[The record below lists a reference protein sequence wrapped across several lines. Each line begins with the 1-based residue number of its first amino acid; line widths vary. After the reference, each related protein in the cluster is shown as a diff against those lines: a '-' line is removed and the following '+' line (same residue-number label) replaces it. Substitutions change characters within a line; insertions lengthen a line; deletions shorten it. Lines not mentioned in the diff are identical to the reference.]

1 MQVQVLGHAD
11 IIIMSPLLCYI
22 IFSQGAKPFQEQDG
36 YLFLY
41 LLTLG
46 DAYSLISH
54 LRGERLRDYAAQTDR
69 IMVQQ
74 SDIFTFI
81 YIVPSSYFIFK
92 FFVIRIEAS

>member
-11 IIIMSPLLCYI
+11 IIIMLPLCYI

-36 YLFLY
+36 YLFFLC

-54 LRGERLRDYAAQTDR
+54 LRGERLRDYAAPTQR
-69 IMVQQ
+69 IMVH
-74 SDIFTFI
+74 SGNSF
-81 YIVPSSYFIFK
+81 SSK
-92 FFVIRIEAS
+92 

>member
-11 IIIMSPLLCYI
+11 IIIMSPLCYI
-22 IFSQGAKPFQEQDG
+22 IFSQGAKPFQEEQDG

-54 LRGERLRDYAAQTDR
+54 LRGERLRD
-69 IMVQQ
+69 
-74 SDIFTFI
+74 DIT
-81 YIVPSSYFIFK
+81 
-92 FFVIRIEAS
+92 RRQHRG

>member
-11 IIIMSPLLCYI
+11 IIIMLPLCYI
-22 IFSQGAKPFQEQDG
+22 IFSQGAKPFQEQDR

-54 LRGERLRDYAAQTDR
+54 LRGERLRDYAAPTQR

-74 SDIFTFI
+74 SDIL
-81 YIVPSSYFIFK
+81 
-92 FFVIRIEAS
+92 